1 MQYRCPGE
9 WLSFVSQVI
18 WLTYFQF
25 RTKLSHFRQW
35 ITKKCLTLVTFLLSF
50 VCFMIQI
57 LDCGI
62 TTWMYVSNMNYH
74 HQHKH
79 RHILSVFMLVSI
91 AIFPIKAFLSSL
103 NYWFFVVLCFLSCH
117 LDLAYYR
124 KKQIV
129 YTLSPFKGYN
139 SKVKTMKYK

>member
-9 WLSFVSQVI
+9 WLSFVNQVI

-74 HQHKH
+74 HQYKH
-79 RHILSVFMLVSI
+79 RHILSVFMFMSI

-103 NYWFFVVLCFLSCH
+103 NYWFFVALCFLSCH
-117 LDLAYYR
+117 LNLTYCR

-129 YTLSPFKGYN
+129 YSLSPFKGYN